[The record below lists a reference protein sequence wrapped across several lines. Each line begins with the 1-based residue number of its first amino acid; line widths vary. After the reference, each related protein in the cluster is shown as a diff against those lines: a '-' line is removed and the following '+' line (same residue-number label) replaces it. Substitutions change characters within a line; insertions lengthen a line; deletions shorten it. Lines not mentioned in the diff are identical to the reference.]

1 LINFAPLNSYFTVC
15 HGGIKMERRP
25 IIAGISQGD
34 INGVGYEIIMK
45 ALADSS
51 VTDLCVPVVYG
62 SPKVAAYHRKV
73 LNIQNI
79 SFNNIK
85 SVGEAH
91 PKKVNL
97 VNCLGDEVRVE
108 MGRSTP
114 EGGAAALE
122 ALESAVS
129 DLLDGKI
136 DVLVTA
142 PIDKHNIQSDK
153 FRFAGHTDYLMSK
166 MSTPEVLML
175 MISENMKI
183 GFVTGHIP
191 LNEVSGTITVNNV
204 LSKLRLLS
212 RSLLQDFAVRGPRI
226 AVLSLNPHAGDGG
239 LLGTEE
245 NDVIIPAMN
254 KANEEGILAFGP
266 YSADGLFGSGA
277 FNNFDAVLAMYH
289 DQGMSAFKAMAFD
302 TGVNFTAGLP
312 VIRTS
317 PVHGTA
323 FDITGKNEASGNSMR
338 HAIYAACDI
347 LRNRQMYDEM
357 SSNPLQPQKIEIHA
371 DHVDELPPEP
381 GNDVEAL

>member
-1 LINFAPLNSYFTVC
+1 MINFTPLNSHSAVHYR
-15 HGGIKMERRP
+15 GIKMENKP

-45 ALADSS
+45 ALADAS
-51 VTDLCVPVVYG
+51 VTDMCVPVVYG

-79 SFNNIK
+79 NFNNIK
-85 SVGEAH
+85 SVGEVH

-108 MGRSTP
+108 MGRSTT

-122 ALESAVS
+122 ALECAVS
-129 DLLDGKI
+129 DLVDGKI

-166 MSTPEVLML
+166 VNAPEVLML
-175 MISENMKI
+175 MVSESMKI
-183 GFVTGHIP
+183 GFVTGHLP
-191 LNEVSGTITVNNV
+191 LKEVAGTITVNNV
-204 LSKLRLLS
+204 AGKLRLLN
-212 RSLLQDFAVRGPRI
+212 RTLLQDFAIRGPRI

-239 LLGTEE
+239 LLGKEE
-245 NDVIIPAMN
+245 EEVIIPAVN

-277 FNNFDAVLAMYH
+277 FKSFDAVLAMYH
-289 DQGMSAFKAMAFD
+289 DQGMSAFKALAFD

-338 HAIYAACDI
+338 QAIYTACDI
-347 LRNRQMYDEM
+347 FRNRKMYDEM
-357 SSNPLQPQKIEIHA
+357 SSDPLQPQKIEIHA
-371 DHVDELPPEP
+371 DHVDELPPETE
-381 GNDVEAL
+381 NDDQDI

>member
-1 LINFAPLNSYFTVC
+1 
-15 HGGIKMERRP
+15 MERNP

-73 LNIQNI
+73 LDIQNV

-85 SVGEAH
+85 TVSEAH
-91 PKKVNL
+91 PRKVNL

-122 ALESAVS
+122 ALERAVS
-129 DLLDGKI
+129 DLMDGKI

-142 PIDKHNIQSDK
+142 PVDKHNIQSDK
-153 FRFAGHTDYLMSK
+153 FRFTGHTDYLMSK
-166 MSTPEVLML
+166 VNAPEVLML
-175 MISENMKI
+175 MISESMKI
-183 GFVTGHIP
+183 GFVTGHLP
-191 LNEVSGTITVNNV
+191 LKEVAGAITVNN
-204 LSKLRLLS
+204 LLGKLRLLS
-212 RSLLQDFAVRGPRI
+212 RSLLQDFAIRGPRI
-226 AVLSLNPHAGDGG
+226 AVLSLNPHNGDGG
-239 LLGTEE
+239 LLGREE
-245 NDVIIPAMN
+245 KDVIIPAIN

-277 FNNFDAVLAMYH
+277 FSNFDAVLAMYH

-323 FDITGKNEASGNSMR
+323 FDIAGKNEASGNSML
-338 HAIYAACDI
+338 HAIYMACDI
-347 LRNRQMYDEM
+347 LRNRQMYEEM
-357 SSNPLQPQKIEIHA
+357 SSNPLQPQKMEIHS
-371 DHVDELPPEP
+371 DHSDELPPEP
-381 GNDVEAL
+381 ENDDQAL

>member
-1 LINFAPLNSYFTVC
+1 MINFTPLNGHSAVHY
-15 HGGIKMERRP
+15 GGIKMERNP
-25 IIAGISQGD
+25 IIAGISHGD

-73 LNIQNI
+73 LNIQNV

-85 SVGEAH
+85 TVSEAH
-91 PKKVNL
+91 TKKVNL

-108 MGRSTP
+108 MGRSTS
-114 EGGAAALE
+114 EGGAAALA
-122 ALESAVS
+122 ALEFAVS
-129 DLLDGKI
+129 DLVDGKI
-136 DVLVTA
+136 DILVTA
-142 PIDKHNIQSDK
+142 PVDKYNIQSEK

-166 MSTPEVLML
+166 VNAPEVLML
-175 MISENMKI
+175 MISESMKI
-183 GFVTGHIP
+183 GFVTGHLP
-191 LNEVSGTITVNNV
+191 LKDVAGAITVNN
-204 LSKLRLLS
+204 LLGKLRLLN

-226 AVLSLNPHAGDGG
+226 AVLSLNPHNGDGG
-239 LLGTEE
+239 LLGMEE
-245 NDVIIPAMN
+245 KDVIIPAIN

-277 FNNFDAVLAMYH
+277 FSSFDAVLAMYH

-312 VIRTS
+312 VVRTS

-323 FDITGKNEASGNSMR
+323 FDIAGKNEASGNSMLN
-338 HAIYAACDI
+338 AIYTACDI
-347 LRNRQMYDEM
+347 FRNRKMYEEM

-371 DHVDELPPEP
+371 DHADELPPEP
-381 GNDVEAL
+381 ENDDQAL

>member
-1 LINFAPLNSYFTVC
+1 MINFTPLNSHSAVHYR
-15 HGGIKMERRP
+15 GIKMENKP

-45 ALADSS
+45 ALADAS
-51 VTDLCVPVVYG
+51 VTDMCVPVVYG

-79 SFNNIK
+79 NFNNIK
-85 SVGEAH
+85 SVGEVH

-108 MGRSTP
+108 MGRSTT

-122 ALESAVS
+122 ALECAVS
-129 DLLDGKI
+129 DLVDGKI

-166 MSTPEVLML
+166 VNAPEVLML
-175 MISENMKI
+175 MVSESMKI
-183 GFVTGHIP
+183 GFVTGHLP
-191 LNEVSGTITVNNV
+191 LKEVAGTITVNNV
-204 LSKLRLLS
+204 AGKLRLLN
-212 RSLLQDFAVRGPRI
+212 RTLLQDFAIRGPRI
-226 AVLSLNPHAGDGG
+226 AVLSLNPHVGDGG
-239 LLGTEE
+239 LLGKEE
-245 NDVIIPAMN
+245 EEVIIPAVN

-277 FNNFDAVLAMYH
+277 FKSFDAVLAMYH
-289 DQGMSAFKAMAFD
+289 DQGMSAFKALAFD

-338 HAIYAACDI
+338 QAIYTACDI
-347 LRNRQMYDEM
+347 FRNRKMYDEM
-357 SSNPLQPQKIEIHA
+357 SSDPLQPQKIEIHA
-371 DHVDELPPEP
+371 DHVDELPPETE
-381 GNDVEAL
+381 NDDQDI